1 MYLNYNYNFYNMQE
15 LSTVSASVFKV
26 SNCTPESYR
35 SVSPSSSVYGAKEGT
50 FVFPRG
56 PDVFTW
62 AVTQQVTHDHDY
74 CKPETLPTT
83 TLIERGTVSMKGV
96 PWWVGRLSLG
106 SNAMDLVK

>member
-1 MYLNYNYNFYNMQE
+1 MQE

-62 AVTQQVTHDHDY
+62 AVTQQITHDHDY
-74 CKPETLPTT
+74 CKPESLPTT
-83 TLIERGTVSMKGV
+83 TLIERGTVGMKSV
-96 PWWVGRLSLG
+96 SWWVTDCSVLSFGDMVMYPSQKKSMYKL
-106 SNAMDLVK
+106 L